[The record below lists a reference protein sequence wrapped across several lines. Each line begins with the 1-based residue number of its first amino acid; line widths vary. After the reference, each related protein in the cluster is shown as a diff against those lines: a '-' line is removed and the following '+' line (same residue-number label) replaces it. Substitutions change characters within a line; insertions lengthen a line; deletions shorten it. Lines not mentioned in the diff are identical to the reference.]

1 MTMNFLPVINIQ
13 HDFPEVISDLKN
25 ELCLAEDIWISCYRV
40 LDKSGTTKSVH
51 GKVRVTSDTSIDNNN
66 NDQNQNSSM
75 SPINLAGRDG
85 VECRW
90 ADHST
95 YSQLAVIVSCQTL
108 SIPPTLVSFP
118 TQVIKGVQTNG
129 IECMDVAGDWIVT
142 GGKNGKLR
150 LDRWRTS
157 SNSLDCNLDQFR
169 IGKGHVS
176 DLTSCQ
182 FFPSGE
188 VILTTSIDMTAKI
201 YSINPDPSTPISSNT
216 NETTKIMMNVRS
228 LGPPHGRGVGGGG
241 MIGKGKEIVTFCRDG
256 KLRLWNLA
264 ESKVVIESDT
274 WSSSTSSESDV
285 LAMKVVEKRFLDRTG
300 TEEIRSPT
308 IEKPNDQFF
317 LILGLSTG
325 ALHFVDLP
333 TLKPIKLSSTSSTED
348 DNDSSPIDAIA
359 VSPFSD
365 MVAYGTRSG
374 RVRLITLN
382 WRRSSSSSSSSCCS
396 TSSSEN
402 MEIES
407 LSVTIMASWQR
418 MTAAIN
424 SLEFIEQGTALLV
437 AGDDGLPYRINNIS
451 DIHSPSSV
459 LDIEEFAGF
468 DCDPVSAIRSS
479 SSTGVNCSQNMF
491 AAGKDGH
498 IRIWSRS
505 HSP

>member
-13 HDFPEVISDLKN
+13 HDFPEVISDLK
-25 ELCLAEDIWISCYRV
+25 S

-66 NDQNQNSSM
+66 NDQNQNSSIVTYHWREGM
-75 SPINLAGRDG
+75 ESNVDG
-85 VECRW
+85 QIIQLI
-90 ADHST
+90 HGN
-95 YSQLAVIVSCQTL
+95 SQLPNTL
-108 SIPPTLVSFP
+108 DPTHLSKLP
-118 TQVIKGVQTNG
+118 NPSNQGVQTNG

-150 LDRWRTS
+150 LDPNLFIKSSHPKALSSLTEIPEWR
-157 SNSLDCNLDQFR
+157 SN
-169 IGKGHVS
+169 
-176 DLTSCQ
+176 
-182 FFPSGE
+182 
-188 VILTTSIDMTAKI
+188 LTTSIDMTAKI

-285 LAMKVVEKRFLDRTG
+285 LAMKVVEKGSWIERVPKRSDRQQS
-300 TEEIRSPT
+300 R
-308 IEKPNDQFF
+308 N
-317 LILGLSTG
+317 LM
-325 ALHFVDLP
+325 
-333 TLKPIKLSSTSSTED
+333 IKD

-407 LSVTIMASWQR
+407 LSVTIMASCR
-418 MTAAIN
+418 
-424 SLEFIEQGTALLV
+424 G
-437 AGDDGLPYRINNIS
+437 
-451 DIHSPSSV
+451 
-459 LDIEEFAGF
+459 
-468 DCDPVSAIRSS
+468 
-479 SSTGVNCSQNMF
+479 
-491 AAGKDGH
+491 
-498 IRIWSRS
+498 
-505 HSP
+505 